1 MPFPYGAFWKK
12 LGSFLRGLREHSGAF
27 MPFILFLMHLQ
38 LESFIILKL
47 LSSLGEGLF
56 IFKFIFESSFPYF
69 FSCLKNVFSQKP
81 IFFFLVQVC
90 VSKKP
95 WPEHERL
102 TFNFR
107 GGGSAVQ
114 GSWGGREGGQNE
126 SEALQRPPTP
136 LHPQA
141 KAEPIHPMLNR
152 KKESRGSDRCGDD
165 SVSGSS
171 FEVLM
176 LPELWEQ
183 QSAFA
188 VLPSPLTSREELGVF
203 SPG

>member
-1 MPFPYGAFWKK
+1 
-12 LGSFLRGLREHSGAF
+12 
-27 MPFILFLMHLQ
+27 MHLQ

-56 IFKFIFESSFPYF
+56 IFKFSFESSFPYF

-81 IFFFLVQVC
+81 IFFFFSGASVC

-107 GGGSAVQ
+107 GGGSAVR

-136 LHPQA
+136 STPRQ
-141 KAEPIHPMLNR
+141 E
-152 KKESRGSDRCGDD
+152 
-165 SVSGSS
+165 
-171 FEVLM
+171 
-176 LPELWEQ
+176 
-183 QSAFA
+183 
-188 VLPSPLTSREELGVF
+188 PSPSIQCSVGKRNPVEVTAAVMTA
-203 SPG
+203 